1 MPFRLPKLRVHMS
14 VGKTDGP
21 EHGIKIHKLSV
32 RVKKGPG
39 QTDEDRAAMMSEIEA
54 VLDRDTSGWDPEAA
68 HAAVE
73 EIVRR
78 HGATIERFEED

>member
-1 MPFRLPKLRVHMS
+1 MS

-32 RVKKGPG
+32 GVQKGPG

-54 VLDRDTSGWDPEAA
+54 VLEKDPAQWDPEAA

-78 HGATIERFEED
+78 HGATIERLEDH